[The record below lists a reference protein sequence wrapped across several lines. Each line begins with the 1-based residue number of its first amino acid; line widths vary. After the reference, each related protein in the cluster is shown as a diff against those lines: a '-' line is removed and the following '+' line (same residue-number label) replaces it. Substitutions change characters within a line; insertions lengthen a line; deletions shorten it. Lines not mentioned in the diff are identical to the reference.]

1 MHEATSAPA
10 IFPLCAKEQNIL
22 LDSIHDGIWV
32 IDSKGIT
39 LRINKAMERIADI
52 RHEDVIGKH
61 VEECMRSLKFTSC
74 VTLEALRQ
82 KKVITMFDDYANGRR
97 CLNTSTPIL
106 DENGDVWRVIACIRD
121 ITELDVM
128 TQRLDELERTNER
141 YKTQLKQIEDT
152 QQDGIIGSS
161 EAIFTLRQDILKA
174 AKNDSIALVL
184 GETGTGKS
192 LTAKAIHAASARKD
206 GPFVALNCGGIPA
219 SLVESELFGYERGAF
234 TGASKDG
241 KKGVFELAHG
251 GTLFL
256 DEIAELPLPM
266 QATLLHVLD
275 DYTFRRVGGTRPI
288 TSDVRIIAATNKC
301 LEDLVQA
308 QSFRQDLFYRLR
320 VLIVKIPA
328 LRKRREDIPLLAQHF
343 LSTYEGEDKGRIF
356 APATLATLVNYAWP
370 GNVRELRALVQ
381 YLHTMCDE
389 NTFRIEHL
397 PSYILEKVS
406 HPSLHST
413 KPLPALEPTQPE
425 IFFQNYPLKEALE
438 EVEKRLIAAALASEG
453 STYKAAKKLQVSQSG
468 IVRKAQKYA
477 LNMQK

>member
-10 IFPLCAKEQNIL
+10 VFPLCAKEQNIL

-32 IDSKGIT
+32 IDAKGIT
-39 LRINKAMERIADI
+39 LRINKAMERIAGI

-74 VTLEALRQ
+74 VTLAALE
-82 KKVITMFDDYANGRR
+82 KKEVVTMFDDYANGRR

-106 DENGDVWRVIACIRD
+106 DESGDVWRVIACIRD
-121 ITELDVM
+121 ITELDSM
-128 TQRLDELERTNER
+128 TQRLDELERTNAR
-141 YKTQLKQIEDT
+141 YRSQLEHMEDV
-152 QQDGIIGSS
+152 QQHGIIGNS
-161 EAIFTLRQDILKA
+161 EAIFALRQDIFKA

-192 LTAKAIHAASARKD
+192 LTAKAIHEASARKD

-234 TGASKDG
+234 TGAAKEG

-256 DEIAELPLPM
+256 DEIAELPLPT

-275 DYTFRRVGGTRPI
+275 DFTFRRVGGTRNI
-288 TSDVRIIAATNKC
+288 ISDVRIIAATNKS

-320 VLIVKIPA
+320 VLVVKIPA
-328 LRKRREDIPLLAQHF
+328 LRKRREDIPLLVQHF
-343 LSTYEGEDKGRIF
+343 LSAYEGQDGGRVF

-397 PSYILEKVS
+397 PSYIVEQA
-406 HPSLHST
+406 PSSSLRST
-413 KPLPALEPTQPE
+413 TPLPAPARPE
-425 IFFQNYPLKEALE
+425 DIFQNYSLKDALE
-438 EVEKRLIAAALASEG
+438 EVEKRLIAAALESEG
-453 STYKAAKKLQVSQSG
+453 STYKAAKKLGVSQSG

-477 LNMQK
+477 LNVQK